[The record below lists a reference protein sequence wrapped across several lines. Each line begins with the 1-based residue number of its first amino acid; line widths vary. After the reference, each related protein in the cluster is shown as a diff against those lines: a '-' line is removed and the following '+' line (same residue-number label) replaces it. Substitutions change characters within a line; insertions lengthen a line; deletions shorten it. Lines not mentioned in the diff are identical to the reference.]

1 MGQPTFSARY
11 RAAEA
16 QSGGSCPI
24 EAGLLGRLPFD
35 RTPSCGCWPQEGAG
49 VFALPARPLQRRADR
64 RAACHNQCPPNESRT
79 SNWPTRHRLSCS
91 NS

>member
-24 EAGLLGRLPFD
+24 EAGLLGRLADHECPHGRLPFD
-35 RTPSCGCWPQEGAG
+35 RTPSCGCWPQEGAA
-49 VFALPARPLQRRADR
+49 VLPLQARSTEHTPDR
-64 RAACHNQCPPNESRT
+64 RAA
-79 SNWPTRHRLSCS
+79 
-91 NS
+91 

>member
-24 EAGLLGRLPFD
+24 EAGLLGRLADHECPHGRLPFD
-35 RTPSCGCWPQEGAG
+35 RTPSCGCWLQEGA
-49 VFALPARPLQRRADR
+49 VILPLPQPRSAR
-64 RAACHNQCPPNESRT
+64 RAAKRAA
-79 SNWPTRHRLSCS
+79 
-91 NS
+91 

>member
-24 EAGLLGRLPFD
+24 EAGLLGRLADHECPHGRLPFD
-35 RTPSCGCWPQEGAG
+35 RTPSCGCWLQEGAA
-49 VFALPARPLQRRADR
+49 VHALPWRPPGQPVDR
-64 RAACHNQCPPNESRT
+64 RAA
-79 SNWPTRHRLSCS
+79 
-91 NS
+91 

>member
-24 EAGLLGRLPFD
+24 EAGLLGRLADHECPHGRLPFD
-35 RTPSCGCWPQEGAG
+35 RTPSCGCWLQEGAA
-49 VFALPARPLQRRADR
+49 VLALPWRATAQPVDR
-64 RAACHNQCPPNESRT
+64 RAA
-79 SNWPTRHRLSCS
+79 
-91 NS
+91 

>member
-24 EAGLLGRLPFD
+24 EAGLLGRLADHECPHGRLPYD
-35 RTPSCGCWPQEGAG
+35 RTPSCGCWPQEGAA
-49 VFALPARPLQRRADR
+49 VLALPARPTEDDAER
-64 RAACHNQCPPNESRT
+64 RAA
-79 SNWPTRHRLSCS
+79 
-91 NS
+91 